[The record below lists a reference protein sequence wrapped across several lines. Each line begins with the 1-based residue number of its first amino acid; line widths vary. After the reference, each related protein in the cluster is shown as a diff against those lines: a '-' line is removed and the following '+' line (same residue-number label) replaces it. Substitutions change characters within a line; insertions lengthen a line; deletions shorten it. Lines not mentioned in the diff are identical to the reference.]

1 METISKYWLNVGNS
15 KKPCDTIH
23 ELQQPNSN
31 PPVYVQCSDRMATT
45 ARQFYDDLQDIETFL
60 EKSKVDRCTAEN
72 TVLETIHT
80 QIPEDKE
87 EVLEEL
93 LLYEE
98 ILVALKTAARG
109 KATDWMA
116 YHMNYGSC
124 YIIDSLRMKMNLRG
138 QILWRYSK
146 WFLCH

>member
-15 KKPCDTIH
+15 KKLCDTIH

-60 EKSKVDRCTAEN
+60 EKSEVDRCTAEN
-72 TVLETIHT
+72 AVLETIHIW
-80 QIPEDKE
+80 IPEDKE

-109 KATDWMA
+109 KATGLDGLP
-116 YHMNYGSC
+116 YE
-124 YIIDSLRMKMNLRG
+124 
-138 QILWRYSK
+138 LWLLLYNR
-146 WFLCH
+146 FLKNENEFERADIMEIF